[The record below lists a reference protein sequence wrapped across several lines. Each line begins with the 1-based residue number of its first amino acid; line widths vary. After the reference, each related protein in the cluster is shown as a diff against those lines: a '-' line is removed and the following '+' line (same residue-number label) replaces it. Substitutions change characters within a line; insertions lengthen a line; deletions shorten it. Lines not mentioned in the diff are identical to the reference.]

1 MSTLTDSVDSS
12 FNDDAADHVFLSHR
26 SIYANGS
33 DGPITE
39 WTRENAI
46 RLEEKE
52 KKERAMLS
60 QIIEQAHEYKD
71 EFYRKRVVTCHNN
84 KLTNRERELLFVAN
98 RNKFYNEADKNY
110 WKAIAELL
118 PNEVP
123 TIEKRKVKKDQE
135 KKPSIVV
142 IKGPKPGTP
151 TDLSRMRQL
160 LLKLKHN
167 APNHLNPAPA
177 APAPTKDTKTSDIAA
192 PSQAAVDATPTEVV
206 AAA

>member
-1 MSTLTDSVDSS
+1 MSTLTHSVESS
-12 FNDDAADHVFLSHR
+12 FGDDTADHVFLSQ
-26 SIYANGS
+26 S

-52 KKERAMLS
+52 KKEREMSS
-60 QIIEQAHEYKD
+60 QTIDQAHEYKD
-71 EFYRKRVVTCHNN
+71 EFYRKRVVTCHSN
-84 KLTNRERELLFVAN
+84 KLTSREREL
-98 RNKFYNEADKNY
+98 
-110 WKAIAELL
+110 AIAELL
-118 PNEVP
+118 PNEVN
-123 TIEKRKVKKDQE
+123 KDQE

-142 IKGPKPGTP
+142 IQGPKPGTP
-151 TDLSRMRQL
+151 TDLSRMLQL

-177 APAPTKDTKTSDIAA
+177 APALSKDAKTSYVAA

>member
-12 FNDDAADHVFLSHR
+12 FNDDAADHVFLSHH
-26 SIYANGS
+26 SIYATGS

-52 KKERAMLS
+52 KKERAM
-60 QIIEQAHEYKD
+60 
-71 EFYRKRVVTCHNN
+71 
-84 KLTNRERELLFVAN
+84 ERELLFVAN
-98 RNKFYNEADKNY
+98 RNKFYDEADKNY

-123 TIEKRKVKKDQE
+123 TIEKRKGNKDQE

-142 IKGPKPGTP
+142 IQGPKP
-151 TDLSRMRQL
+151 
-160 LLKLKHN
+160 
-167 APNHLNPAPA
+167 
-177 APAPTKDTKTSDIAA
+177 APAPTKDTKTSDVAA
-192 PSQAAVDATPTEVV
+192 PSQAAVDATTTEVV